1 MGSSGCDNGV
11 CLVWWQV
18 FQREGGV
25 QRKEEGRSKKSLR
38 ERSAKVQDEQS
49 AQGHGYECCA

>member
-25 QRKEEGRSKKSLR
+25 KRSGKGRNKRLR
-38 ERSAKVQDEQS
+38 ERSARVEDEQS

>member
-25 QRKEEGRSKKSLR
+25 QRKDQGRSRNIR